1 MIWQIYKVF
10 FTYHFTRSLSFVA
23 AAKFSLFTFHFSLKI
38 ANFANSFAKLQ
49 CTRQFKEK
57 QAFLLHCSRF
67 FVTLASPKLLH
78 LGKAQINLAFHSTFR
93 NFANK
98 NKTFYNTTMLQIRCK
113 NNNMTKSFPE
123 GTSLLDVY
131 QEFADDIKLP
141 YPVVSAKVNNA
152 SQGLK
157 FRLYQ
162 NRDVEFL
169 DAREGSGHRVY
180 VRSLCFVLY
189 KATQDLFPG
198 SKLFIEHTISRGYY
212 CNFKKKGY
220 EPMVEGDVEKIRER
234 MQEIINLDMPF
245 RRNEATTEEAL
256 RVFAERGLTDKVKLL
271 ESSGQIYS
279 DYYMLGDTADYYYG
293 PLVPSAGYLTVW
305 GLETYHDGM
314 LLRVPDWNNPTQL
327 AEKVDMPKTYEMFAE
342 KTKWDIIM
350 RLSNAGDVNK
360 AILKGHAS
368 ELIQVSEALQEKK
381 IVQIAEEIDRRFH
394 DEENPVRM
402 VLITGPSSSGK
413 TTFCKRLSVQLLA
426 CGLRP
431 LSFSTDDYFVNRLDT
446 PKLPNGD
453 YDFDNIETVEYHLLE
468 DHLLRLM
475 KGERVEIPE
484 YNFVTGKREWNGKKL
499 KLAGDTVLIIEGIH
513 ALNPLLTKKIPDSLK
528 YKIYISALT
537 SISLDDHNWIPVRD
551 NRLLRRIIRD
561 YNKGAYT
568 AQQTIAQWKNVCEA
582 EDQWIFPFQETADAM
597 FNSALNIEFA
607 VLRTH
612 AEIILASVPK
622 NCDEYAEAHRL
633 LKFLRYFIPISDK
646 EIPPTSIMREFVGGS
661 SFKYPR

>member
-1 MIWQIYKVF
+1 
-10 FTYHFTRSLSFVA
+10 
-23 AAKFSLFTFHFSLKI
+23 
-38 ANFANSFAKLQ
+38 
-49 CTRQFKEK
+49 
-57 QAFLLHCSRF
+57 
-67 FVTLASPKLLH
+67 
-78 LGKAQINLAFHSTFR
+78 
-93 NFANK
+93 
-98 NKTFYNTTMLQIRCK
+98 MLQIRCK
-113 NNNMTKSFPE
+113 NNNVTKSFPE
-123 GTSLLDVY
+123 GCSLLDVY
-131 QEFADDIKLP
+131 QEFQDEIKLP

-157 FRLYQ
+157 FRLFQ

-180 VRSLCFVLY
+180 VRSLCFLLY

-198 SKLFIEHTISRGYY
+198 SKLFIEHSLCRGYY
-212 CNFKKKGY
+212 CNFKKKNADPLTD
-220 EPMVEGDVEKIRER
+220 EEVELIKQR
-234 MQEIINLDMPF
+234 MQEVVNLDMPF
-245 RRNEATTEEAL
+245 RRTEATTEEAI
-256 RVFAERGLTDKVKLL
+256 RVFAERGFSDKVKLL
-271 ESSGQIYS
+271 ETSGQIYS
-279 DYYMLGDTADYYYG
+279 DYYTLGDTVDYYYG
-293 PLVPSAGYLTVW
+293 PLVPSAGYLKVW
-305 GLETYHDGM
+305 GLERYEQGM
-314 LLRVPDWNNPTQL
+314 LLRVPDWNNPNQL
-327 AEKVDMPKTYEMFAE
+327 AEKVEQPKTFEMFAE

-360 AILKGHAS
+360 AIMRGYAS

-381 IVQIAEEIDRRFH
+381 IVQIAEEIDNRFH
-394 DEENPVRM
+394 REKDPVRI

-431 LSFSTDDYFVNRLDT
+431 ISFSTDDYFVNRVDT

-453 YDFDNIETVEYHLLE
+453 YDFDNIKTVDYHMLE

-475 KGERVEIPE
+475 DGERVEIPE

-499 KLAGDTVLIIEGIH
+499 KLGSDTVLIIEGIH
-513 ALNPLLTKKIPDSLK
+513 ALNPLLTQKIPDSLK

-582 EDQWIFPFQETADAM
+582 ENQWIFPYQESADVM

-612 AEIILASVPK
+612 AEIILSSVPK
-622 NCDEYAEAHRL
+622 NCPEYSEAHRL
-633 LKFLRYFIPISDK
+633 LKFIHFFLPVSDK

-661 SFKYPR
+661 SFKYKGL

>member
-1 MIWQIYKVF
+1 
-10 FTYHFTRSLSFVA
+10 
-23 AAKFSLFTFHFSLKI
+23 
-38 ANFANSFAKLQ
+38 
-49 CTRQFKEK
+49 
-57 QAFLLHCSRF
+57 
-67 FVTLASPKLLH
+67 
-78 LGKAQINLAFHSTFR
+78 
-93 NFANK
+93 
-98 NKTFYNTTMLQIRCK
+98 MLQIRCK
-113 NNNMTKSFPE
+113 NNNVTKSFPE

-131 QEFADDIKLP
+131 QEFADEIKLP

-189 KATQDLFPG
+189 KATCDVFPG
-198 SKLFIEHTISRGYY
+198 SKLFIEHSLSRGYY
-212 CNFKKKGY
+212 CNFKKKG
-220 EPMVEGDVEKIRER
+220 GDPVSDDDVQRLRDR
-234 MQEIINLDMPF
+234 MQEIIDLDMPF
-245 RRNEATTEEAL
+245 RRNEATTEEAI
-256 RVFAERGLTDKVKLL
+256 RIFQERGFSDKVKLL
-271 ESSGQIYS
+271 ETSGQIYS
-279 DYYMLGDTADYYYG
+279 DYYTLGETVDYYYG
-293 PLVPSAGYLTVW
+293 PLVPSAGYLKVW
-305 GLETYHDGM
+305 GLVRYEDGL
-314 LLRVPDWNNPTQL
+314 LLRVPDWNDPSRL
-327 AEKVDMPKTYEMFAE
+327 AEMVEMPKTFGMFAE
-342 KTKWDIIM
+342 KTHWDIIM

-360 AILKGHAS
+360 AVLKGHAS

-394 DEENPVRM
+394 REEKPVRL

-431 LSFSTDDYFVNRLDT
+431 MSFSTDDYFVNRVDT

-453 YDFDNIETVEYHLLE
+453 YDFDNIETVDYNLLE
-468 DHLLRLM
+468 DHLTRLM
-475 KGERVEIPE
+475 KGERVEVPE

-499 KLAGDTVLIIEGIH
+499 KLAGDSVLIIEGIH
-513 ALNPLLTKKIPDSLK
+513 ALNPLLTKKIDDATK
-528 YKIYISALT
+528 FKIYISALT

-568 AQQTIAQWKNVCEA
+568 AQETISQWKNVCEA
-582 EDQWIFPFQETADAM
+582 EDKWIFPYQETADVM

-612 AEIILASVPK
+612 AELILSSVPR
-622 NCDEYAEAHRL
+622 NCPEYAEAHRL
-633 LKFLRYFIPISDK
+633 LKFIHFFIPVSDK

-661 SFKYPR
+661 SFKY

>member
-1 MIWQIYKVF
+1 
-10 FTYHFTRSLSFVA
+10 
-23 AAKFSLFTFHFSLKI
+23 
-38 ANFANSFAKLQ
+38 
-49 CTRQFKEK
+49 
-57 QAFLLHCSRF
+57 
-67 FVTLASPKLLH
+67 
-78 LGKAQINLAFHSTFR
+78 
-93 NFANK
+93 
-98 NKTFYNTTMLQIRCK
+98 MLQIRCK
-113 NNNMTKSFPE
+113 NNNITKSFPE

-131 QEFADDIKLP
+131 QEFADDLQMQN
-141 YPVVSAKVNNA
+141 PVVAALVNNTA
-152 SQGLK
+152 QGLK

-169 DAREGSGHRVY
+169 DAREGPGHRAY

-212 CNFKKKGY
+212 CNFKKRGNDALTEDDIDRIK
-220 EPMVEGDVEKIRER
+220 ER

-245 RRNEATTEEAL
+245 RRNEATTEEAV
-256 RVFAERGLTDKVKLL
+256 RVFSERGFSDKVKLL
-271 ESSGQIYS
+271 ETSGQIYS
-279 DYYMLGDTADYYYG
+279 DYYMLGDTVDFYYG
-293 PLVPSAGYLTVW
+293 PLVPSASYLTVW
-305 GLETYHDGM
+305 GLEPYHDGM
-314 LLRVPDWNNPTQL
+314 LLRVPDWNDPSRL

-342 KTKWDIIM
+342 KTRWDIIM

-394 DEENPVRM
+394 REENPVRM

-431 LSFSTDDYFVNRLDT
+431 YSVSTDDYFVNRTDT
-446 PKLPNGD
+446 PLLPNGD
-453 YDFDNIETVEYHLLE
+453 YDFDNIETVEYRLLQ
-468 DHLLRLM
+468 DHLQRLM
-475 KGERVEIPE
+475 QGERVEVPE
-484 YNFVTGKREWNGKKL
+484 YNFTTGKREWNGKKL
-499 KLAGDTVLIIEGIH
+499 KLSGDTVLIIEGIH
-513 ALNPLLTKKIPDSLK
+513 ALNPLLTQAIPDSAK
-528 YKIYISALT
+528 FKIYISALT

-561 YNKGAYT
+561 YNKGAFT
-568 AQQTIAQWKNVCEA
+568 AQETISQWPNVCEA
-582 EDQWIFPFQETADAM
+582 EDQWIFPYQETADVM

-607 VLRTH
+607 VLRPH

-622 NCDEYAEAHRL
+622 NCPQYTDAHRL
-633 LKFLRYFIPISDK
+633 LKFLHYFIPVSDK

-661 SFKYPR
+661 SFKYKA